1 MHNKLESMLFNNF
14 KTFILCLI
22 SSNIL
27 IGCGDTSVKESDYID
42 TAANINPES
51 TQSNPNEQSS
61 TEDRNKEILGL
72 YHGVQPSYFM
82 KNQYGD
88 DMVINGNKIPI
99 PSIDYKFILKEN
111 NIVTLQQISE
121 EDGTRA
127 YYDGKFNVN
136 KNGSITTITCEVSDG
151 KSSNPT
157 YTIELNEVSNEIICK
172 GNNQPEFSLYR
183 NKSDQSEDASV
194 GSNQDSDPQ
203 IEVVANINGLYQYT
217 DESVRMAI
225 TVNGDNWRGSTT
237 IITGMGDDYDKTE
250 YESGIVNGSDLYEST
265 GYVKI
270 GYINGSSLTT
280 SIGGSSV
287 TLTKQQ

>member
-1 MHNKLESMLFNNF
+1 MKQSRDLIGNSIFVILLSLLF
-14 KTFILCLI
+14 LI
-22 SSNIL
+22 T
-27 IGCGDTSVKESDYID
+27 GCGDTSVKETDITD
-42 TAANINPES
+42 TAVSINAES
-51 TQSNPNEQSS
+51 PQSNENIQNSS
-61 TEDRNKEILGL
+61 EDINKDLLGL
-72 YHGVQPSYFM
+72 YHGIQPSYFM

-127 YYDGKFNVN
+127 YYDGKFKVN

-157 YTIELNEVSNEIICK
+157 YTIELNEVSNEIICV
-172 GNNQPEFSLYR
+172 GNNQPSFNLYR
-183 NKSDQSEDASV
+183 NKSDKPEDASIGV
-194 GSNQDSDPQ
+194 NQDSNNQTEDASN
-203 IEVVANINGLYQYT
+203 VNGLYQYN
-217 DESVRMAI
+217 DQSVRMAI
-225 TVNGDNWRGSTT
+225 TVNGDKWRGSTT

-265 GYVKI
+265 GNVKI
-270 GYINGSSLTT
+270 GYINGRSLTT